1 MSKEKVSAKLDKEVY
16 LKVIKHTEKI
26 GSKIGKFYDIAAQE
40 KLDRDVKKDK
50 NFRDYETK

>member
-1 MSKEKVSAKLDKEVY
+1 MAEKSIKVDKDIHQLVVE
-16 LKVIKHTEKI
+16 HTQKK

>member
-1 MSKEKVSAKLDKEVY
+1 MAEKSIKVDKDIHQLVVE
-16 LKVIKHTEKI
+16 HTQKK

-40 KLDRDVKKDK
+40 KLDREAENEDK